1 MANQK
6 KSGKKGGIKSADAG
20 AVIAAKSSSV
30 SFPVIA
36 VPGNAGTG
44 QMIKQ
49 ILKIIYRLV
58 TECDFY
64 IIKQHRG
71 VTRNF

>member
-6 KSGKKGGIKSADAG
+6 KSGKKGGVKLADAG

-36 VPGNAGTG
+36 IPVNTGAG
-44 QMIKQ
+44 Q
-49 ILKIIYRLV
+49 IVK
-58 TECDFY
+58 
-64 IIKQHRG
+64 
-71 VTRNF
+71 